1 MVFSIQER
9 DHFYRTLSK
18 SLTDEGRLVLLRYKN
33 YINFVL
39 SNISNM
45 DGLITE
51 LSTGKTGDQL
61 DVFFKESTRA
71 LAKGLADDIERGALK
86 KHIVD
91 DLNAAVKNPCLLGNF
106 INTEDVLAASLDFN
120 AEEREFV
127 DWAMRVLI
135 NDEVLDGRKCLD
147 IDSPDMRQMHVFL
160 MRVINSALIV
170 QKLRPFLFHRQPAP
184 YLPGGLDR
192 GDAQTIIS
200 EFSQMGYKLRNVYD
214 FIPFEIIY
222 EFSLDKKSQ

>member
-61 DVFFKESTRA
+61 DVFFKESTRS
-71 LAKGLADDIERGALK
+71 LVKGLADDIERGALK

-106 INTEDVLAASLDFN
+106 INT
-120 AEEREFV
+120 
-127 DWAMRVLI
+127 
-135 NDEVLDGRKCLD
+135 
-147 IDSPDMRQMHVFL
+147 
-160 MRVINSALIV
+160 
-170 QKLRPFLFHRQPAP
+170 
-184 YLPGGLDR
+184 
-192 GDAQTIIS
+192 
-200 EFSQMGYKLRNVYD
+200 
-214 FIPFEIIY
+214 
-222 EFSLDKKSQ
+222 